1 MSFKFTME
9 PRVSFL
15 SALLK
20 DIYEGA
26 LKIPRFQRSLVWKR
40 QQQRE
45 LLCSIYEGLPI
56 GALLVWNTRL
66 GNINTYDHIGPFL
79 IEESPILSSNI
90 YLMDGLQR
98 LSTLYCM
105 LLHPTEKI
113 SPKYTQENNPA
124 DFLIYCDL
132 SASNVENMFLF
143 QDELGANELVK
154 KNYMYMP
161 LDLVYKSKEL
171 LRFQRLIPA
180 HMEDFLDKCDAIASA
195 FKDYKIPV
203 IPLESDDQTLVTKS
217 FERIN
222 SRGTVMSEAHMLNAL
237 SYTDKFD
244 LLGSL
249 ETYSEKYLDT
259 NSKWK
264 EIDTEFVLML
274 LKLKLGYEIYSKD
287 TDKLAKYINNESI
300 SEIFQAIERL
310 ANFSEQYLRI
320 DSPASFPY
328 RLQMLGIARS
338 FLDNPYC
345 DPNKLTNWFYISAYT
360 NSFGTT
366 ARNSQRALT
375 DLQSYLIDG
384 KLPWT
389 LNQAPALLP
398 LGGIQMNLGAARI
411 KTWVLALAKRLE
423 QSNLKTYKNRDKRA
437 IPLRPKA
444 FQKLDRR
451 PGFYFLLDEKTAK
464 HFDISSLS
472 AVEAQANFI
481 TPELQEIYELGDYF
495 KFALTR
501 EKIMFDW
508 EQENL
513 IQPATNSANFV
524 IEFAPHFV

>member
-20 DIYEGA
+20 DIYEGI

-66 GNINTYDHIGPFL
+66 DNINTYDHIGPFL
-79 IEESPILSSNI
+79 VEKAPSTSSNI

-105 LLHPTEKI
+105 LLHPADKI
-113 SPKYTQENNPA
+113 SDKYTSENSVS
-124 DFLIYCDL
+124 DFLMYCDL
-132 SASNVENMFLF
+132 SADNVENMFLF
-143 QDELGANELVK
+143 RDELSADELVR

-161 LDLVYKSKEL
+161 LDLVFKSKEL
-171 LRFQRLIPA
+171 LRFQRLIPP
-180 HMEDFLDKCDAIASA
+180 HMEGLVDRCDAVVSA

-203 IPLESDDQTLVTKS
+203 IPLESDDQALVTKS

-249 ETYSEKYLDT
+249 ELYSEKYFDE
-259 NSKWK
+259 SSRWK

-274 LKLKLGYEIYSKD
+274 LKLKLGYEIYSKE
-287 TDKLAKYINNESI
+287 TDKLAKNINDGSV
-300 SEIFQAIERL
+300 SEIFEAVQRL
-310 ANFSEQYLRI
+310 AEFARNYLNVE
-320 DSPASFPY
+320 SPAAFPY

-338 FLDNPYC
+338 FLDNPNC
-345 DPNKLTNWFYISAYT
+345 SPDMLVSWFYLSAYT
-360 NSFGTT
+360 NAFGTT

-375 DLQSYLIDG
+375 DLKAYLQTG
-384 KLPWT
+384 SLPWS
-389 LNQAPALLP
+389 LNQGPALLP
-398 LGGIQMNLGAARI
+398 LEGIKVNLNGGRI
-411 KTWVLALAKRLE
+411 KTWVLALAAKLEKSNIKLYMGGEKRLVP
-423 QSNLKTYKNRDKRA
+423 
-437 IPLRPKA
+437 IRPKE
-444 FQKLDRR
+444 FIRHERR
-451 PGFYFLLDEKTAK
+451 PGFYFLLGDKPAK
-464 HFDISSLS
+464 NFDISFMSESEAS
-472 AVEAQANFI
+472 AHFV
-481 TPELQEIYELGDYF
+481 TPELLDLYLDGQYAEFARLREALMFGWEI
-495 KFALTR
+495 
-501 EKIMFDW
+501 
-508 EQENL
+508 ENL
-513 IQPATNSANFV
+513 IEPSAKSANFV
-524 IEFAPHFV
+524 IESGPKIY

>member
-20 DIYEGA
+20 DIYEGI
-26 LKIPRFQRSLVWKR
+26 LKVPRFQRNLVWKR

-66 GNINTYDHIGPFL
+66 DNINTYDHIGPFL
-79 IEESPILSSNI
+79 VEVAPSSTSNI

-105 LLHPTEKI
+105 LLHPVDKI
-113 SPKYTQENNPA
+113 STKYSSENKVS
-124 DFLIYCDL
+124 DFLMYCDL
-132 SASNVENMFLF
+132 SADNVENMFLF
-143 QDELGANELVK
+143 RDELTADELVR
-154 KNYMYMP
+154 KNYLYMP
-161 LDLVYKSKEL
+161 LDLVFKSKEL

-180 HMEDFLDKCDAIASA
+180 HMETLLDRCDAVVSA

-203 IPLESDDQTLVTKS
+203 IPLESDDQALVTKS

-249 ETYSEKYLDT
+249 ELYSEKYFEES
-259 NSKWK
+259 SKWK

-274 LKLKLGYEIYSKD
+274 LKLKLGYEIYSKE
-287 TDKLAKYINNESI
+287 TDKLAKNINDRSI
-300 SEIFQAIERL
+300 SEIFEAIERL
-310 ANFSEQYLRI
+310 AEFSSKYLNI

-338 FLDNPYC
+338 FLD
-345 DPNKLTNWFYISAYT
+345 DPKCSPQLLVSWFYISAYT
-360 NSFGTT
+360 NAFGTT

-375 DLQSYLIDG
+375 DLYDYLKEG
-384 KLPWT
+384 SLSWS
-389 LNQAPALLP
+389 LNQAPALLA
-398 LGGIQMNLGAARI
+398 LEGIKVNLNAGRI
-411 KTWVLALAKRLE
+411 KTWVLALAAKLDA
-423 QSNLKTYKNRDKRA
+423 SNFELYKGRDKRLV
-437 IPLRPKA
+437 PVRPKE
-444 FQKLDRR
+444 FIKFERR
-451 PGFYFLLDEKTAK
+451 PGFYFLLGDKSDQKFSIGRMSDIEADA
-464 HFDISSLS
+464 HF
-472 AVEAQANFI
+472 V
-481 TPELQEIYELGDYF
+481 TPELLELYESNNF
-495 KFALTR
+495 NEFARIR
-501 EKIMFDW
+501 ESLMFAW
-508 EQENL
+508 EVENL
-513 IQPATNSANFV
+513 IQPSVDLAKFV
-524 IEFAPHFV
+524 IESGTKIY

>member
-45 LLCSIYEGLPI
+45 LLCSIFEGLPI

-66 GNINTYDHIGPFL
+66 SNINTYDHIGPFL
-79 IEESPILSSNI
+79 VEQTQPFPSNV

-113 SPKYTQENNPA
+113 SQKYTAESNPS

-132 SASNVENMFLF
+132 SAENVENMFF
-143 QDELGANELVK
+143 FKDELDTNELVR
-154 KNYMYMP
+154 KNYMYLP

-171 LRFQRLIPA
+171 LRFQRLIPS
-180 HMEDFLDKCDAIASA
+180 HMEFLLDKCDAIVSA

-237 SYTDKFD
+237 SYTEKFD
-244 LLGSL
+244 LLTSL
-249 ETYSEKYLDT
+249 EKYSEKYLDST
-259 NSKWK
+259 SKWK
-264 EIDTEFVLML
+264 DIDTEFILML

-287 TDKLAKYINNESI
+287 TDKLAKSINNDTIADIFISI
-300 SEIFQAIERL
+300 NKLSEFSADYLNIE
-310 ANFSEQYLRI
+310 
-320 DSPASFPY
+320 SPAAFPY
-328 RLQMLGIARS
+328 RLQMLGIAQS
-338 FLDNPYC
+338 FLNDPHC
-345 DPNKLTNWFYISAYT
+345 DPEKLSNWFYISAYT

-375 DLQSYLIDG
+375 DLQSYLSCG
-384 KLPWT
+384 TLPWS

-398 LGGIQMNLGAARI
+398 LDGIQMNLGAARV
-411 KTWVLALAKRLE
+411 KTLALAMAK
-423 QSNLKTYKNRDKRA
+423 
-437 IPLRPKA
+437 
-444 FQKLDRR
+444 KLDQAKLSITKNKDRRTIPVRPRVFQQAERR
-451 PGFYFLLDEKTAK
+451 PGFYFLVD
-464 HFDISSLS
+464 SSLIKNFDLTNMS
-472 AVEAQANFI
+472 PIEKQAHFI
-481 TPELQEIYELGDYF
+481 TPELIAMYKTGDLNE
-495 KFALTR
+495 FAKTR
-501 EKIMFDW
+501 EDLMFKW
-508 EQENL
+508 EQKN
-513 IQPATNSANFV
+513 IIAPAIKSANFV
-524 IEFAPHFV
+524 IESLPHFD